1 MVFLGLVL
9 WLFAGPSIVL
19 AGVARGRAIPV
30 AGAPFEE
37 DHEWSFFRSYS
48 WLSGAE
54 PSMADLSSTFWAGV
68 IVSSVGLC
76 VFVAGVVGMVV
87 ALVPRRNR
95 MRVRQ

>member
-19 AGVARGRAIPV
+19 AGIV
-30 AGAPFEE
+30 APFEE

-48 WLSGAE
+48 WLSGSR

-68 IVSSVGLC
+68 IVSWVGLC
-76 VFVAGVVGMVV
+76 VFVAGVVGIIVV
-87 ALVPRRNR
+87 LVLRRNR

>member
-19 AGVARGRAIPV
+19 AGIV
-30 AGAPFEE
+30 APFEE

-54 PSMADLSSTFWAGV
+54 PSMADLSSTF
-68 IVSSVGLC
+68 
-76 VFVAGVVGMVV
+76 
-87 ALVPRRNR
+87 
-95 MRVRQ
+95 